1 MQLKQQVDDIM
12 RSTKGLNRDDVEAQV
27 KKVQALKD
35 QVTEAEKLEQLYNR
49 IGQTIETAIV
59 DTLLQAK
66 SASEALSGVSESRSA
81 TAS

>member
-49 IGQTIETAIV
+49 IGQTIETEIV
-59 DTLLQAK
+59 D
-66 SASEALSGVSESRSA
+66 SASW
-81 TAS
+81 